1 MTHAIL
7 PWPPKELSPNA
18 RVHWAKKARAAKE
31 YKAEC
36 LATFFMMAREERRE
50 WSGVKSFKLDFHPPS
65 NRRFDLDNAVARAKQ
80 LFDALVKVTG
90 VDDSEFQFTISKA
103 PPVKGGAV
111 RVEAI

>member
-18 RVHWAKKARAAKE
+18 RVHWAKKAKAAKAF
-31 YKAEC
+31 KQHCMWVLWHGAE
-36 LATFFMMAREERRE
+36 LAN
-50 WSGVKSFKLDFHPPS
+50 WKGKKSFRVEFAPPS
-65 NRRFDLDNAVARAKQ
+65 ARRFDLDNAVARAKQ
-80 LFDALVKVTG
+80 LFDALAHVTG

>member
-18 RVHWAKKARAAKE
+18 RVHWAKKAKAAKK
-31 YKAEC
+31 YKEWC
-36 LATFFMMAREERRE
+36 LFAFFRRDDMTVWDGKKE
-50 WSGVKSFKLDFHPPS
+50 FWIEFSPPTAH
-65 NRRFDLDNAVARAKQ
+65 RADLDNMLAAIKPG
-80 LFDALVKVTG
+80 LDALAHVTG